1 MEINSV
7 EPDVL
12 CFTSVYA
19 SKVPKTDILWK
30 ILHPEFKFKL
40 KQNKSKWNQ
49 HPLPSAVC
57 DTSSLCMYQ
66 CKLIDKMSLKSYA
79 CT

>member
-1 MEINSV
+1 MEINNV

-12 CFTSVYA
+12 HFTSVYA

-30 ILHPEFKFKL
+30 ILHPESKFKL
-40 KQNKSKWNQ
+40 IQNKIKRNQ
-49 HPLPSAVC
+49 DSLPSAVC
-57 DTSSLCMYQ
+57 DTSSLCIYQ
-66 CKLIDKMSLKSYA
+66 CKLIDKISLKSYV

>member
-1 MEINSV
+1 MEINNV

-12 CFTSVYA
+12 HFTSVYA

-40 KQNKSKWNQ
+40 IHNKTKGNQ
-49 HPLPSAVC
+49 DSLPSAVC
-57 DTSSLCMYQ
+57 DTSPPCIY
-66 CKLIDKMSLKSYA
+66 IGKMSFKSSV
-79 CT
+79 CP